1 MEAAAFASI
10 VKQSR
15 GIVERVSCRGQCP
28 QRIARLAAPEECAGD
43 SARNSHNQISAQSFF
58 GLPSGMKSFWLV
70 KQEPS
75 SYSWSDFVPER
86 ETSWTGVR
94 NFAARNN
101 LRKMQTGDEVLFY
114 HSGDEKAVVGI
125 AKVVRT
131 AYPDS
136 TAKEGEWSTVDLAAV
151 KPLARPVTL
160 REIKG
165 NSRLKGIAL
174 VRQSRLSVMPL
185 READFREIVKI
196 GTG

>member
-1 MEAAAFASI
+1 
-10 VKQSR
+10 
-15 GIVERVSCRGQCP
+15 
-28 QRIARLAAPEECAGD
+28 
-43 SARNSHNQISAQSFF
+43 
-58 GLPSGMKSFWLV
+58 MKSFWLV

-75 SYSWSDFVPER
+75 SYSWSDFVAER

-101 LRKMQTGDEVLFY
+101 LRKMQPGDEVLFY
-114 HSGDEKAVVGI
+114 HSGDEKAVIGI
-125 AKVVRT
+125 AKVMRN
-131 AYPDS
+131 AYADP
-136 TAKEGEWSTVDLAAV
+136 TAKEGDWSTINLAAV

-185 READFREIVKI
+185 GEPEFREIVNM
-196 GTG
+196 GEGRTR